1 MKSNKFFSWLF
12 GLMGVCAAAAGIYLA
27 LHSLDADPRLL
38 TPPDAAR
45 RQVVRLLDAVCAGEY
60 DDVSAALY
68 GTPGLGID
76 AEPDSGMGALIWD
89 AYESSLSYA
98 LQGPCYAT
106 DSGVA
111 QDAVIT
117 GLDLDSVTGNLGERA
132 RVLLEQR
139 VEQAEDISEIY
150 DGNREYREEVV
161 MAVLLE
167 AVEQAIAEDSRTIS
181 REITLNLIYENG
193 QWWIMPDSA
202 LLEAISGGI
211 LK

>member
-1 MKSNKFFSWLF
+1 MKLNKLFSWLF
-12 GLMGVCAAAAGIYLA
+12 GLMGICAAAAGVYLA
-27 LHSLDADPRLL
+27 LHFLNTDPVLL

-45 RQVVRLLDAVCAGEY
+45 EQAARLLDAVCAGEY

-76 AEPDSGMGALIWD
+76 RQPDSQVGVLIWD
-89 AYESSLSYA
+89 AYEESLSYE
-98 LQGPCYAT
+98 LRGGCYAT

-117 GLDLDSVTGNLGERA
+117 GLDLDSVTGSLGDRSKA
-132 RVLLEQR
+132 LLEQR
-139 VEQAEDISEIY
+139 VAQAEDISEIY
-150 DGNREYREEVV
+150 DENNEYREEVV

-167 AVEQAIAEDSRTIS
+167 AAEQAIAEDSQVIS
-181 REITLNLIYENG
+181 REVTLNLIYENG

-202 LLEAISGGI
+202 LLEAISAGI
-211 LK
+211 VN